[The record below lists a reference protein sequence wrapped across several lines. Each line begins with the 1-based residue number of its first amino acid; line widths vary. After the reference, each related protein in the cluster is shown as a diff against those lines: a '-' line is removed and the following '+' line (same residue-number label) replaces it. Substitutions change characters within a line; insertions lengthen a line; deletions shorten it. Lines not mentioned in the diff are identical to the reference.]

1 MSCQDPSAPR
11 ASLQKSLPPT
21 EPAVGSV
28 TAKTKRSASASEPAQ
43 VRSATGLGV
52 ETCKFFFFFE
62 RDEKEV
68 ERREVTL
75 SERGRSNEVDGA
87 KKRGRDATLPFPPD
101 LHVFR
106 VEKVALISES
116 PSSLAGSF
124 STPEREL

>member
-87 KKRGRDATLPFPPD
+87 KKREGEMRHCRSPQTCTSSAWKKWRLS
-101 LHVFR
+101 LSRR
-106 VEKVALISES
+106 VL
-116 PSSLAGSF
+116 
-124 STPEREL
+124 